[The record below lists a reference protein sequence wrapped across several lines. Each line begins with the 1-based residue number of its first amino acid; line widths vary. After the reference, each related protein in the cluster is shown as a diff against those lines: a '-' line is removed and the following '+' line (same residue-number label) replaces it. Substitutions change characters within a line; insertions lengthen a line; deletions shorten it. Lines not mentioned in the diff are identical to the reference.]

1 MEVSLINKKAKVII
15 GLISCLIL
23 FIFGVFRLIVVYPNG
38 LFIPVIFIIVGYI
51 GFISGIIELKKINKS

>member
-1 MEVSLINKKAKVII
+1 MEVSFINKKVRVII
-15 GLISCLIL
+15 GLIAFLIL
-23 FIFGVFRLIVVYPNG
+23 FIFGVYRLIVVYPTG